1 MSKPIS
7 IIVAGAI
14 GFAAIVI
21 ILVIVF
27 QGSARIPDM
36 PPDRSRYPE
45 QALTPEEITVNV
57 TPRSDG
63 SLQVSQR
70 LIFDVTDEMKK
81 PLSWYIGGEQIGW
94 NTGVG
99 DGPRYYVL
107 PQVGEVSAQELST
120 AEGSTKEN
128 PAEVGDLTVTR
139 ENRSIDDP
147 FSDSAVYDFTREK
160 QAGEDSQWTP
170 GRHVVDITYVL
181 DDVYLNVDGHELFV
195 LPLRF
200 PSGSNEAPSMRTVSL
215 EAGGPIQCLPDHTE
229 FDPDAEC
236 TGLDKHRF
244 TDDGT
249 RLTWS
254 EETSPSIEAIGFAA
268 PENMQAEPIDAPER
282 ERS

>member
-1 MSKPIS
+1 MSKPTS

-27 QGSARIPDM
+27 PVFTRSPEM

-57 TPRSDG
+57 APRNDG
-63 SLQVSQR
+63 SLHVSQR
-70 LIFDVTDEMKK
+70 LIFDVTDEMKS
-81 PLSWYIGGEQIGW
+81 PLSWYVGGERIGY
-94 NTGVG
+94 GVG
-99 DGPRYYVL
+99 AGPRYYVL

-120 AEGSTKEN
+120 AEDSTKEN

-139 ENRSIDDP
+139 ENPAIDGS
-147 FSDSAVYDFTREK
+147 FSDSAVYDFTRPK

-170 GRHVVDITYVL
+170 GRHVVDFTYVL

-215 EAGGPIQCLPDHTE
+215 EAGGPIQCLPDNMD
-229 FDPDAEC
+229 FDPDPEC

-254 EETSPSIEAIGFAA
+254 EEISSSIGAIGFAA